1 MISTSTLQTHKLR
14 LTRMFLNLY
23 SSIGLAVPSYS
34 VQVCLRNHS
43 SRAVLVDDLY
53 MFLYLPGCA
62 HEYLPV
68 WYNHTVLLSILQL
81 LSQVKEVSVFM
92 SPLLILWPLSIC
104 TYMYLYILPL
114 QMQTQLVQLHEL
126 VERQVC

>member
-1 MISTSTLQTHKLR
+1 MYEVSKLHTAGFR
-14 LTRMFLNLY
+14 ED
-23 SSIGLAVPSYS
+23 AVPSYS

-62 HEYLPV
+62 NEYLPV

-114 QMQTQLVQLHEL
+114 QMRTQLVQLYEL
-126 VERQVC
+126 VER